1 MRLAE
6 RPIPWPHRGEVLLRV
21 RAFGASGQDLQQRR
35 ARFVAPSSAPDVLGL
50 EVAGEVVAIGTDVT
64 ELQEGDYVCSLL
76 PGGGYA
82 EFCTTQAKQCWP
94 LPMGMGWEMSAAL
107 PVGLC
112 TSWNCLFMMGEA
124 TAGQTVLIHGAAGG
138 VGHLMVQIAREFGLH
153 VITTSSSKERADFC
167 TSLGAHV
174 SIVRSAES
182 FVEVV
187 KESTL
192 GSGVDLLVD
201 CIGGPTVNDNL
212 QVLKIGGKYVL
223 LASDVG
229 AGKVDLQKIIDKRI
243 TLTGASL
250 RSRESSFRQHLVA
263 EVQDKVWPLVETK
276 AIAPRIQ
283 KVCCTTCIY
292 VELSKR
298 SAHSPPSLAL
308 EHTLAIRLFVVLPLF
323 SCSASYPRVPSIIVQ
338 TGRLARRS
346 ERRKGTG

>member
-1 MRLAE
+1 
-6 RPIPWPHRGEVLLRV
+6 
-21 RAFGASGQDLQQRR
+21 
-35 ARFVAPSSAPDVLGL
+35 
-50 EVAGEVVAIGTDVT
+50 
-64 ELQEGDYVCSLL
+64 
-76 PGGGYA
+76 
-82 EFCTTQAKQCWP
+82 
-94 LPMGMGWEMSAAL
+94 
-107 PVGLC
+107 
-112 TSWNCLFMMGEA
+112 
-124 TAGQTVLIHGAAGG
+124 
-138 VGHLMVQIAREFGLH
+138 MVQIAREFGLH

-250 RSRESSFRQHLVA
+250 RSRESSFRQRLVA
-263 EVQDKVWPLVETK
+263 EVQDKVWPLVESK

-283 KVCCTTCIY
+283 KVCCTTYMYI
-292 VELSKR
+292 EPSKH

-308 EHTLAIRLFVVLPLF
+308 ERNLATRPFVVLPLF
-323 SCSASYPRVPSIIVQ
+323 LSSTSCPRVPSSQVQ
-338 TGRLARRS
+338 TGRLARRAK
-346 ERRKGTG
+346 RRKGTDCHERQDAHVLVRTGRVGAFPKFRRCSRCRRRPRPSSSSSKATSWARSSARSAVNFCAPTLRDD